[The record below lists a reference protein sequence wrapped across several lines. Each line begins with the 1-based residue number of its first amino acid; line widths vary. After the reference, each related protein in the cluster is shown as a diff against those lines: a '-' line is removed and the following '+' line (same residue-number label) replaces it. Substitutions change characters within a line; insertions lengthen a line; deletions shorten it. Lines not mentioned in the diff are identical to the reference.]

1 MNFTIYKRTR
11 LRALTYSLVALLGLL
26 AGCAT
31 TSSNLPD
38 DPEFASVTDPDA
50 RKQLQLGRP
59 IAAADVYTAKAAK
72 SSTPEERQD
81 NLLIAAEILYDRGL
95 AEPGRERLD
104 AVPLELATVDLV
116 QRRNVL
122 VAKARLLN
130 DDPDGALEAL
140 PEPDDVATALHRAR
154 VYETLAQVYALKGDT
169 DQELVAR
176 IGLESQLVEP
186 IFIERSQA
194 GIWQMLTTLPLST
207 LQRLTTNVRSD
218 VYQGWVEL
226 ALAHADAGAEAE
238 NRQQAFDQWQTL
250 FPDHPATGSFVTAL
264 VTPGAFDGFSTEVGD
279 IDTVAVLLP
288 LTDSRA
294 GAASAAIRDGL
305 IAAREQASRNGTVP
319 DLRFYDVGVNP
330 AFARTAFETAV
341 REGADAVIGPL
352 RKDAVAAII
361 TQRLIPVPTITLNTV
376 DTSSSQSSGA
386 NVVQFGLAPE
396 DEARAAA
403 ARAMALSLTNAII
416 LQSDD
421 SRGDREARAFQ
432 DSMFARGGDIV
443 HVAVLPND
451 QYDYSEQIR
460 AALAIDD
467 SDSRFRTL
475 SSTLGERLFFEPA
488 IRQDVDVVF
497 LALGNEQARSVRPQ
511 LDFFRARGIPRF
523 ATSRVAA
530 IGQDVKVNRDL
541 NTIYFTDAPWML
553 DPSLDQ
559 DPVKRAIVS
568 QFPSASGV
576 FGRLYALGADAW
588 RLVSSL
594 DVIVAGER
602 LDGFTGQLSLGID
615 GRINRQLNWAQY
627 QDGVAVPVKRVA
639 PDDDPLAV
647 DARNERRIN

>member
-1 MNFTIYKRTR
+1 
-11 LRALTYSLVALLGLL
+11 
-26 AGCAT
+26 
-31 TSSNLPD
+31 
-38 DPEFASVTDPDA
+38 
-50 RKQLQLGRP
+50 
-59 IAAADVYTAKAAK
+59 
-72 SSTPEERQD
+72 
-81 NLLIAAEILYDRGL
+81 
-95 AEPGRERLD
+95 
-104 AVPLELATVDLV
+104 
-116 QRRNVL
+116 
-122 VAKARLLN
+122 
-130 DDPDGALEAL
+130 
-140 PEPDDVATALHRAR
+140 
-154 VYETLAQVYALKGDT
+154 
-169 DQELVAR
+169 
-176 IGLESQLVEP
+176 
-186 IFIERSQA
+186 
-194 GIWQMLTTLPLST
+194 
-207 LQRLTTNVRSD
+207 VRSD

-250 FPDHPATGSFVTAL
+250 FPDHPANGSFVTAL
-264 VTPGAFDGFSTEVGD
+264 VSPGEFDGFSTEVGD

-288 LTDSRA
+288 LTDSRT
-294 GAASAAIRDGL
+294 GSASAAIRDGL
-305 IAAREQASRNGTVP
+305 IAAREQAGRNGTVP

-330 AFARTAFETAV
+330 AFARSAFETAV

-352 RKDAVAAII
+352 RKDAVAAIV
-361 TQRLIPVPTITLNTV
+361 TQRRIPVPTITLNTV
-376 DTSSSQSSGA
+376 DTTTTGQTSGA
-386 NVVQFGLAPE
+386 NIVQFGLAPE
-396 DEARAAA
+396 EEARAAA
-403 ARAMALSLTNAII
+403 ARAIALSLRNAII

-467 SDSRFRTL
+467 SDARFRTL

-488 IRQDVDVVF
+488 IRQDVDVIF

-511 LDFFRARGIPRF
+511 LDFFRAREIPRL

-553 DPSLDQ
+553 DSSLNQ

-568 QFPSASGV
+568 QFPSATGV

-594 DVIVAGER
+594 DAIAAGER

-615 GRINRQLNWAQY
+615 GRINRRLNWAQY

-647 DARNERRIN
+647 DARNQRRIN

>member
-104 AVPLELATVDLV
+104 AVP
-116 QRRNVL
+116 Q
-122 VAKARLLN
+122 
-130 DDPDGALEAL
+130 
-140 PEPDDVATALHRAR
+140 
-154 VYETLAQVYALKGDT
+154 TLAQVYALKGDT

-588 RLVSSL
+588 RLVSS
-594 DVIVAGER
+594 
-602 LDGFTGQLSLGID
+602 
-615 GRINRQLNWAQY
+615 
-627 QDGVAVPVKRVA
+627 
-639 PDDDPLAV
+639 DPLAV